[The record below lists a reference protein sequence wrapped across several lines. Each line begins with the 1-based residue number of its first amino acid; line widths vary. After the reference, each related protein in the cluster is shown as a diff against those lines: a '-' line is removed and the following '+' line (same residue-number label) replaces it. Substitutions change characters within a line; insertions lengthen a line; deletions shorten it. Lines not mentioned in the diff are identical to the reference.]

1 MAYNEQLADRTR
13 EILVDQSN
21 LEEKKM
27 MGGLC
32 FMVNDKM
39 CVGIMKDELM
49 CRIDP
54 EVFETSLDKRGCT
67 EMSMGGKTMR
77 GYILVDETGT
87 KTKKDLESWINLALE
102 FNPKA
107 NRLKRKSKNL

>member
-54 EVFETSLDKRGCT
+54 EVLEASLDKRGCR

-87 KTKKDLESWINLALE
+87 KTQKDLESWINLALA

-107 NRLKRKSKNL
+107 KSSKEKK

>member
-1 MAYNEQLADRTR
+1 MAYNENLADRIR
-13 EILVDQSN
+13 EILEEQPN

-32 FMVNDKM
+32 FMVNNKM

-54 EVFETSLDKRGCT
+54 DVYEASLEKRGCR
-67 EMSMGGKTMR
+67 EMAMGGKTMK
-77 GYILVDETGT
+77 GYVLVDETGT
-87 KTKKDLESWINLALE
+87 KTKKELESWITLALE

-107 NRLKRKSKNL
+107 RSSKKKK